1 MVSHARHPQAFL
13 HAVSVSLWLSDLVG
27 AAPLAYYRFIVRQVI
42 FKSAFLAVC
51 ILFFIA
57 GCDRGS
63 RPDFVGIAAPDF
75 TVDDVD
81 GAPRKISLHDFKGRV
96 VVLHFWASWCAP
108 CVEETPSL
116 VAMQLK
122 LKPHVQVLAISADE
136 DPEAYKRFVAARMN
150 GMLSI
155 RDSKQESN
163 SLYHSFKFPETYII
177 DANGVVRRK
186 IIGPIDW
193 TGKEISDYLLKL

>member
-1 MVSHARHPQAFL
+1 MESHERYLQACRLEVSA
-13 HAVSVSLWLSDLVG
+13 SLWLSYLVD
-27 AAPLAYYRFIVRQVI
+27 AAPLAYYRFIVHTPI
-42 FKSAFLAVC
+42 FKLAVLA
-51 ILFFIA
+51 LFISIFIS

-63 RPDFVGIAAPDF
+63 RPNFVGTAAPDF

-81 GAPRKISLHDFKGRV
+81 GTPRKISLHDYKGRV

-136 DPEAYKRFVAARMN
+136 DPDAYKRFVATRMN
-150 GMLSI
+150 GMLAI
-155 RDSKQESN
+155 RDSKQQSN

-177 DANGVVRRK
+177 DADGVVRRK

-193 TGKEISDYLLKL
+193 TGKEISDYLMKL